1 MLRLVLFLGIVTAAL
16 ASETLDAVVTA
27 AQGFVAA
34 MDHQITVVRSDP
46 SPAYLAESTIAYAR
60 AKIFYYSAFREAMP
74 EITSFVTGGEPWPP
88 QAAKFR
94 DVFDPGGKIRKGAA
108 EDETAALLKQYSA
121 LPDVQKAAAEFDLAK
136 GIEEQF
142 LKEFEG
148 QD

>member
-1 MLRLVLFLGIVTAAL
+1 MLRLFLFLGIATATL
-16 ASETLDAVVTA
+16 ASETLDTAVTA
-27 AQGFVAA
+27 AQSFVAA

-46 SPAYLAESTIAYAR
+46 SPADVAESTIAYAR

-74 EITSFVTGGEPWPP
+74 EITGFVTGSDPRPP
-88 QAAKFR
+88 HMARFG

-108 EDETAALLKQYSA
+108 EDETAALLKRYSA
-121 LPDVQKAAAEFDLAK
+121 LPDVQKAATEFDQAK

-148 QD
+148 QE

>member
-1 MLRLVLFLGIVTAAL
+1 MLRLFLFLGIVTATL
-16 ASETLDAVVTA
+16 ASETLDTAVTA
-27 AQGFVAA
+27 AQSFVAA

-46 SPAYLAESTIAYAR
+46 SPTDLAESTIAYAR

-74 EITSFVTGGEPWPP
+74 EITSFVTGREPWPP

-94 DVFDPGGKIRKGAA
+94 DVFNPGGESRKRGA
-108 EDETAALLKQYSA
+108 EDETAALLQQYSA
-121 LPDVQKAAAEFDLAK
+121 LPEVQKAAAEFDLAK

-148 QD
+148 QE